1 MCSLTAPEFS
11 LLKLMGSFTKSF
23 KADEIVYVPKPVLL
37 SKRTQPNI
45 LLEDEPF
52 HNS

>member
-1 MCSLTAPEFS
+1 MSSLTAPEFS